1 MKKTWCSFISIFQ
14 YVNLLLLQTSPTVSG
29 QSSNSCKPFILA
41 CKYVRVLNS
50 VSKNKIYSTEM
61 ATQLKIAVA
70 TFLVLCIVFED
81 ARLVL
86 AGKRRKSKYI

>member
-1 MKKTWCSFISIFQ
+1 
-14 YVNLLLLQTSPTVSG
+14 
-29 QSSNSCKPFILA
+29 
-41 CKYVRVLNS
+41 
-50 VSKNKIYSTEM
+50 M

>member
-1 MKKTWCSFISIFQ
+1 
-14 YVNLLLLQTSPTVSG
+14 
-29 QSSNSCKPFILA
+29 
-41 CKYVRVLNS
+41 
-50 VSKNKIYSTEM
+50 M

-86 AGKRRKSKYI
+86 AGKRRKSKYIWQIRESMRCDSSSKEGTNLSIKMFRNYPHKT